1 MDSILGEVKRLKASV
16 RAKAE
21 HSFRRGKRQFAQ
33 VGLRYRGMRANTAQ
47 LRMVFAPSK
56 LCMTRVTL
64 WVLVMGTSFRTRR
77 MRLEELANEVPE
89 PRSRLVQ
96 RLRTQEPGRFSVV
109 ASVIALSFAREVWL
123 DSEPIG
129 RG

>member
-33 VGLRYRGMRANTAQ
+33 FGLRYRGMRANTAQ

-56 LCMTRVTL
+56 LCMTASHAV
-64 WVLVMGTSFRTRR
+64 GTCDGHI
-77 MRLEELANEVPE
+77 LPNAAN
-89 PRSRLVQ
+89 
-96 RLRTQEPGRFSVV
+96 
-109 ASVIALSFAREVWL
+109 AA
-123 DSEPIG
+123 
-129 RG
+129 